1 MGTLEIDCAAKVIG
15 GIAHGGHCVAR
26 HDGRVIFLRY
36 AIPGEEVIAEITD
49 VTSKFAR
56 GLAIEILKA
65 SPDRV
70 SAPCNLA
77 RPGGCGGCDFQHI
90 EISAQRKLKSQIVKE
105 QFSRV
110 AKMEVDVEVIGV
122 DPANGLGWRTRMD
135 FTVNPERK
143 VALYG
148 ARSHNLI
155 PISKCLIADER
166 MDLDSIN
173 QTKLPVGAKVE
184 VAISQT
190 GKQFVAIEGREN
202 FDLIDEQVLNKNFSI
217 SPTSFWQSHIQAP
230 EVLTNS
236 VLGYL
241 GVRAGDHVFDLYG
254 GVGLFTAALATQVTD
269 TGRVTLIELDAGA
282 IIDAKRI
289 FAEDQIV
296 EIVEGKVERSL
307 SKFKRADL
315 ILLDPPRSGAGK
327 DVVNAMAKLEPR
339 AIVYVSCDPASLARD
354 ATYLVDSG
362 YKLDGIQSF
371 DLFPMTQHIE
381 CVARFL
387 KIA

>member
-1 MGTLEIDCAAKVIG
+1 MNVGDRITVTVG

-155 PISKCLIADER
+155 PISKCLIADKR

-184 VAISQT
+184 VAISHT

-289 FAEDQIV
+289 FAENQIV

-354 ATYLVDSG
+354 ATYLVELG

>member
-1 MGTLEIDCAAKVIG
+1 MNVGDRITVTVG

-135 FTVNPERK
+135 FTVNPELK

-354 ATYLVDSG
+354 ATYLVELG

>member
-1 MGTLEIDCAAKVIG
+1 MNVGDRITVTVG

-354 ATYLVDSG
+354 ATYLVELG

>member
-1 MGTLEIDCAAKVIG
+1 MNVGDRITVTVG

-184 VAISQT
+184 VAISHT

-289 FAEDQIV
+289 FAENQIV

-354 ATYLVDSG
+354 ATYLVELG

>member
-1 MGTLEIDCAAKVIG
+1 VGDRITVTVG

>member
-1 MGTLEIDCAAKVIG
+1 MNVGDRITVTVG

-155 PISKCLIADER
+155 PISKCLIADKR

-354 ATYLVDSG
+354 ATYLDELG

>member
-1 MGTLEIDCAAKVIG
+1 VGDRITVTVG

-354 ATYLVDSG
+354 ATYLVELG

>member
-1 MGTLEIDCAAKVIG
+1 MNVGDRITVTVG

-354 ATYLVDSG
+354 ATYLDELG

>member
-1 MGTLEIDCAAKVIG
+1 MNVGDRITVTVG

-135 FTVNPERK
+135 FTVNPELK

-354 ATYLVDSG
+354 ATYLVELG
-362 YKLDGIQSF
+362 YELDGIQSF

>member
-1 MGTLEIDCAAKVIG
+1 MNVGDRITVTVG

-289 FAEDQIV
+289 FAENQIV

-354 ATYLVDSG
+354 ATYLVELG

>member
-1 MGTLEIDCAAKVIG
+1 MNVGDRITVTVG

-155 PISKCLIADER
+155 PISKCLIADKR

-184 VAISQT
+184 VAISHT

-354 ATYLVDSG
+354 ATYLVELG

>member
-1 MGTLEIDCAAKVIG
+1 MNVGDRITVTVG

-184 VAISQT
+184 VAISHT

-354 ATYLVDSG
+354 ATYLVELG

>member
-1 MGTLEIDCAAKVIG
+1 MNVGDRITVTVG

-155 PISKCLIADER
+155 PISKCLIADKR

-184 VAISQT
+184 VAISHT

-289 FAEDQIV
+289 FAENHIV

-354 ATYLVDSG
+354 ATYLVELG

>member
-1 MGTLEIDCAAKVIG
+1 MNVGDRITVTVG

-289 FAEDQIV
+289 FAENQIV

-354 ATYLVDSG
+354 ATYLDELG

>member
-1 MGTLEIDCAAKVIG
+1 VNVGDRITVTVG

-90 EISAQRKLKSQIVKE
+90 EISAQRKLKCQIVKE

-135 FTVNPERK
+135 FTVNPELK

-354 ATYLVDSG
+354 ATYLVELG

>member
-1 MGTLEIDCAAKVIG
+1 VNVGDRITVTVG

>member
-1 MGTLEIDCAAKVIG
+1 MNVGDRITVTVG

-184 VAISQT
+184 VAISHT

-289 FAEDQIV
+289 FAENQIV

-354 ATYLVDSG
+354 ATYLDELG

>member
-1 MGTLEIDCAAKVIG
+1 M
-15 GIAHGGHCVAR
+15 
-26 HDGRVIFLRY
+26 
-36 AIPGEEVIAEITD
+36 
-49 VTSKFAR
+49 
-56 GLAIEILKA
+56 
-65 SPDRV
+65 
-70 SAPCNLA
+70 
-77 RPGGCGGCDFQHI
+77 
-90 EISAQRKLKSQIVKE
+90 
-105 QFSRV
+105 
-110 AKMEVDVEVIGV
+110 
-122 DPANGLGWRTRMD
+122 
-135 FTVNPERK
+135 
-143 VALYG
+143 
-148 ARSHNLI
+148 
-155 PISKCLIADER
+155 
-166 MDLDSIN
+166 
-173 QTKLPVGAKVE
+173 
-184 VAISQT
+184 
-190 GKQFVAIEGREN
+190 
-202 FDLIDEQVLNKNFSI
+202 
-217 SPTSFWQSHIQAP
+217 
-230 EVLTNS
+230 TNS

-289 FAEDQIV
+289 FAENQIV

-354 ATYLVDSG
+354 ATYLDELG

>member
-1 MGTLEIDCAAKVIG
+1 MNVGDRITVTVG

-184 VAISQT
+184 VAISHT

-289 FAEDQIV
+289 F
-296 EIVEGKVERSL
+296 
-307 SKFKRADL
+307 
-315 ILLDPPRSGAGK
+315 
-327 DVVNAMAKLEPR
+327 
-339 AIVYVSCDPASLARD
+339 
-354 ATYLVDSG
+354 
-362 YKLDGIQSF
+362 
-371 DLFPMTQHIE
+371 
-381 CVARFL
+381 
-387 KIA
+387 